1 MRKISVFAVSCA
13 AVLLLSACG
22 SSSSSV
28 PASSGASS
36 AVSSSSEPVSSVS
49 VSSSASVDDAFSD
62 FEAALSENG
71 IAYTEK
77 VRMAAELI
85 GGVNGYKYKT
95 PDYNIEVYTFDPS
108 SDAYLTAEKDG
119 TVIMEGFGSF
129 PAYAHKGM
137 VLMQTDNLPQEVID
151 RPVETGLLPTTAT
164 PAVAIKRSSPLK
176 VSAGTA
182 RPTPV
187 STAWSFCMNILT
199 GISPAR
205 RTTARSSSR

>member
-13 AVLLLSACG
+13 AILLLSACG
-22 SSSSSV
+22 SSSSSA

-85 GGVNGYKYKT
+85 GGVDGYKYKT

-119 TVIMEGFGSF
+119 TVAMEDFGSF
-129 PAYAHKGM
+129 PAYAHNGM
-137 VLMQTDNLPQEVID
+137 VLVQTDGLPQEVID
-151 RPVETGLLPTTAT
+151 LFDA
-164 PAVAIKRSSPLK
+164 
-176 VSAGTA
+176 
-182 RPTPV
+182 
-187 STAWSFCMNILT
+187 M
-199 GISPAR
+199 
-205 RTTARSSSR
+205 

>member
-13 AVLLLSACG
+13 AILLLSACG
-22 SSSSSV
+22 SSSSSA

-49 VSSSASVDDAFSD
+49 SSASVDDAFSD
-62 FEAALSENG
+62 FEAVLSENG

-85 GGVNGYKYKT
+85 GGVDGYKYKT

-119 TVIMEGFGSF
+119 TVAMEDFGSF
-129 PAYAHKGM
+129 PAYAHNGM
-137 VLMQTDNLPQEVID
+137 VLVQTDGLPQEVID
-151 RPVETGLLPTTAT
+151 LFDA
-164 PAVAIKRSSPLK
+164 
-176 VSAGTA
+176 
-182 RPTPV
+182 
-187 STAWSFCMNILT
+187 M
-199 GISPAR
+199 
-205 RTTARSSSR
+205 

>member
-1 MRKISVFAVSCA
+1 MRKTSVFAVSCA

-28 PASSGASS
+28 PASSSASS
-36 AVSSSSEPVSSVS
+36 AVSSSSEPVSS

-62 FEAALSENG
+62 FEAVLSENG

-129 PAYAHKGM
+129 TAYAHNGM
-137 VLMQTDNLPQEVID
+137 VLVQTDNLPQEVID
-151 RPVETGLLPTTAT
+151 LFNA
-164 PAVAIKRSSPLK
+164 
-176 VSAGTA
+176 
-182 RPTPV
+182 
-187 STAWSFCMNILT
+187 M
-199 GISPAR
+199 
-205 RTTARSSSR
+205 

>member
-13 AVLLLSACG
+13 IVLLLSACG

-28 PASSGASS
+28 PASSVTSSTASNS
-36 AVSSSSEPVSSVS
+36 LEPTSSVAVSSSAPVN
-49 VSSSASVDDAFSD
+49 DAFYD
-62 FEAALSENG
+62 FEAVLSENG

-85 GGVNGYKYKT
+85 GGVDGYKYKT
-95 PDYNIEVYTFDPS
+95 PDYNIEVYTFDPL

-119 TVIMEGFGSF
+119 AVIMEGFGSF

-151 RPVETGLLPTTAT
+151 LFNA
-164 PAVAIKRSSPLK
+164 
-176 VSAGTA
+176 
-182 RPTPV
+182 
-187 STAWSFCMNILT
+187 M
-199 GISPAR
+199 
-205 RTTARSSSR
+205 

>member
-1 MRKISVFAVSCA
+1 MRKISAFAVSCA

-28 PASSGASS
+28 PASSSASS
-36 AVSSSSEPVSSVS
+36 AVSSFSEPVSS
-49 VSSSASVDDAFSD
+49 VSSSASVDDAFSA

-85 GGVNGYKYKT
+85 GGVDGYKYKT

-108 SDAYLTAEKDG
+108 SDAYLTTEKDG

-151 RPVETGLLPTTAT
+151 LFDA
-164 PAVAIKRSSPLK
+164 
-176 VSAGTA
+176 
-182 RPTPV
+182 
-187 STAWSFCMNILT
+187 M
-199 GISPAR
+199 
-205 RTTARSSSR
+205 

>member
-49 VSSSASVDDAFSD
+49 SSVSVDDAFSD

-129 PAYAHKGM
+129 PAYARKGM

-151 RPVETGLLPTTAT
+151 LFNA
-164 PAVAIKRSSPLK
+164 
-176 VSAGTA
+176 
-182 RPTPV
+182 
-187 STAWSFCMNILT
+187 M
-199 GISPAR
+199 
-205 RTTARSSSR
+205 

>member
-13 AVLLLSACG
+13 AILLLSACG
-22 SSSSSV
+22 SSSSSA

-36 AVSSSSEPVSSVS
+36 AVSSSSEPVSS

-151 RPVETGLLPTTAT
+151 LFNA
-164 PAVAIKRSSPLK
+164 
-176 VSAGTA
+176 
-182 RPTPV
+182 
-187 STAWSFCMNILT
+187 M
-199 GISPAR
+199 
-205 RTTARSSSR
+205 

>member
-1 MRKISVFAVSCA
+1 MRKTSVFAVSCA

-28 PASSGASS
+28 PASSSASS

-77 VRMAAELI
+77 VD
-85 GGVNGYKYKT
+85 GYKYKT

-108 SDAYLTAEKDG
+108 SDAYLTTEKDG

-129 PAYAHKGM
+129 TAYAHNGM
-137 VLMQTDNLPQEVID
+137 VLVQTDNLPQEVID
-151 RPVETGLLPTTAT
+151 LFNA
-164 PAVAIKRSSPLK
+164 
-176 VSAGTA
+176 
-182 RPTPV
+182 
-187 STAWSFCMNILT
+187 M
-199 GISPAR
+199 
-205 RTTARSSSR
+205 

>member
-1 MRKISVFAVSCA
+1 MRKTSVFAVSCA

-28 PASSGASS
+28 PASSSASS

-49 VSSSASVDDAFSD
+49 SSASVDDAFSN
-62 FEAALSENG
+62 FEAVLSENG

-129 PAYAHKGM
+129 TAYAHNGM
-137 VLMQTDNLPQEVID
+137 VLVQTDNLPQEVID
-151 RPVETGLLPTTAT
+151 LFNA
-164 PAVAIKRSSPLK
+164 
-176 VSAGTA
+176 
-182 RPTPV
+182 
-187 STAWSFCMNILT
+187 M
-199 GISPAR
+199 
-205 RTTARSSSR
+205 

>member
-49 VSSSASVDDAFSD
+49 SSASVDDAFSD

-85 GGVNGYKYKT
+85 GGVDGYKYKT

-108 SDAYLTAEKDG
+108 SDAYLTTEKDG

-129 PAYAHKGM
+129 PAYAHNGM
-137 VLMQTDNLPQEVID
+137 VLVQTDNLPQEVID
-151 RPVETGLLPTTAT
+151 LFNA
-164 PAVAIKRSSPLK
+164 
-176 VSAGTA
+176 
-182 RPTPV
+182 
-187 STAWSFCMNILT
+187 M
-199 GISPAR
+199 
-205 RTTARSSSR
+205 

>member
-13 AVLLLSACG
+13 AILLLSACG
-22 SSSSSV
+22 SSSSSA

-36 AVSSSSEPVSSVS
+36 AVSSSSEPVSS

-85 GGVNGYKYKT
+85 GGVDGYKYKT

-119 TVIMEGFGSF
+119 TVAMEDFGSF
-129 PAYAHKGM
+129 PAYAHNGM
-137 VLMQTDNLPQEVID
+137 VLVQTDGLPQEVID
-151 RPVETGLLPTTAT
+151 LFDA
-164 PAVAIKRSSPLK
+164 
-176 VSAGTA
+176 
-182 RPTPV
+182 
-187 STAWSFCMNILT
+187 M
-199 GISPAR
+199 
-205 RTTARSSSR
+205 

>member
-49 VSSSASVDDAFSD
+49 SSASVDDAFSD

-85 GGVNGYKYKT
+85 GGVDGYKYKT

-129 PAYAHKGM
+129 PAYAHNGM
-137 VLMQTDNLPQEVID
+137 VLVQTDNLPQEVID
-151 RPVETGLLPTTAT
+151 LFNA
-164 PAVAIKRSSPLK
+164 
-176 VSAGTA
+176 
-182 RPTPV
+182 
-187 STAWSFCMNILT
+187 M
-199 GISPAR
+199 
-205 RTTARSSSR
+205 

>member
-13 AVLLLSACG
+13 VVLLLSACG

-28 PASSGASS
+28 PASSITSSTASNS
-36 AVSSSSEPVSSVS
+36 FEPTSSVAVSSSAPVN
-49 VSSSASVDDAFSD
+49 DAFSD

-85 GGVNGYKYKT
+85 GGVDGYKYKT

-108 SDAYLTAEKDG
+108 SDAYLTTEKDG

-151 RPVETGLLPTTAT
+151 LFNA
-164 PAVAIKRSSPLK
+164 
-176 VSAGTA
+176 
-182 RPTPV
+182 
-187 STAWSFCMNILT
+187 M
-199 GISPAR
+199 
-205 RTTARSSSR
+205 

>member
-49 VSSSASVDDAFSD
+49 SSASVDDAFSN

-85 GGVNGYKYKT
+85 GGVDGYKYKT

-108 SDAYLTAEKDG
+108 SDAYLTTEKDG

-151 RPVETGLLPTTAT
+151 LFNA
-164 PAVAIKRSSPLK
+164 
-176 VSAGTA
+176 
-182 RPTPV
+182 
-187 STAWSFCMNILT
+187 M
-199 GISPAR
+199 
-205 RTTARSSSR
+205 

>member
-28 PASSGASS
+28 PASSVTSSTASNS
-36 AVSSSSEPVSSVS
+36 LEPTSSVAVSSSAPVN
-49 VSSSASVDDAFSD
+49 DAFYD
-62 FEAALSENG
+62 FEAVLSENG

-85 GGVNGYKYKT
+85 GGVDGYKYKT

-151 RPVETGLLPTTAT
+151 LFNA
-164 PAVAIKRSSPLK
+164 
-176 VSAGTA
+176 
-182 RPTPV
+182 
-187 STAWSFCMNILT
+187 M
-199 GISPAR
+199 
-205 RTTARSSSR
+205 

>member
-28 PASSGASS
+28 PASSVTSSTASNS
-36 AVSSSSEPVSSVS
+36 LEPTSSVAVSSSAPVN
-49 VSSSASVDDAFSD
+49 DAFYD
-62 FEAALSENG
+62 FEAVLSENG

-85 GGVNGYKYKT
+85 GGVDGYKYKT

-119 TVIMEGFGSF
+119 AVIMEGFGSF

-151 RPVETGLLPTTAT
+151 LFNA
-164 PAVAIKRSSPLK
+164 
-176 VSAGTA
+176 
-182 RPTPV
+182 
-187 STAWSFCMNILT
+187 M
-199 GISPAR
+199 
-205 RTTARSSSR
+205 

>member
-49 VSSSASVDDAFSD
+49 SSASVDDAFSD

-85 GGVNGYKYKT
+85 GGVDGYKYKT
-95 PDYNIEVYTFDPS
+95 PDYNIEVYTFNPS
-108 SDAYLTAEKDG
+108 SDAYLTAENDG

-151 RPVETGLLPTTAT
+151 LFNA
-164 PAVAIKRSSPLK
+164 
-176 VSAGTA
+176 
-182 RPTPV
+182 
-187 STAWSFCMNILT
+187 M
-199 GISPAR
+199 
-205 RTTARSSSR
+205 

>member
-49 VSSSASVDDAFSD
+49 SSASVDDAFSD

-85 GGVNGYKYKT
+85 GGIDGYKYKT

-151 RPVETGLLPTTAT
+151 LFDA
-164 PAVAIKRSSPLK
+164 
-176 VSAGTA
+176 
-182 RPTPV
+182 
-187 STAWSFCMNILT
+187 M
-199 GISPAR
+199 
-205 RTTARSSSR
+205 

>member
-13 AVLLLSACG
+13 AVLLLSACD

-49 VSSSASVDDAFSD
+49 SSVSVDDAFSD

-151 RPVETGLLPTTAT
+151 LFNA
-164 PAVAIKRSSPLK
+164 
-176 VSAGTA
+176 
-182 RPTPV
+182 
-187 STAWSFCMNILT
+187 M
-199 GISPAR
+199 
-205 RTTARSSSR
+205 

>member
-22 SSSSSV
+22 SSSSSA

-36 AVSSSSEPVSSVS
+36 AVSSSSEPVSS

-85 GGVNGYKYKT
+85 GGVDGYKYKT

-119 TVIMEGFGSF
+119 TVAMEDFGSF
-129 PAYAHKGM
+129 PAYAHNGM
-137 VLMQTDNLPQEVID
+137 VLVQTDGLPQEVID
-151 RPVETGLLPTTAT
+151 LFDA
-164 PAVAIKRSSPLK
+164 
-176 VSAGTA
+176 
-182 RPTPV
+182 
-187 STAWSFCMNILT
+187 M
-199 GISPAR
+199 
-205 RTTARSSSR
+205 

>member
-28 PASSGASS
+28 PASSVTSSTASNS
-36 AVSSSSEPVSSVS
+36 FEPTSSVAVSSSAPVN
-49 VSSSASVDDAFSD
+49 DAFSD

-85 GGVNGYKYKT
+85 GGVDGYKYKT

-129 PAYAHKGM
+129 SAYAHNGM
-137 VLMQTDNLPQEVID
+137 VLVQTDNLPQEVID
-151 RPVETGLLPTTAT
+151 LFNA
-164 PAVAIKRSSPLK
+164 
-176 VSAGTA
+176 
-182 RPTPV
+182 
-187 STAWSFCMNILT
+187 M
-199 GISPAR
+199 
-205 RTTARSSSR
+205 

>member
-49 VSSSASVDDAFSD
+49 SSASVDDAFSD

-85 GGVNGYKYKT
+85 GGVDGYKYKT

-119 TVIMEGFGSF
+119 TVTMEDFGSF
-129 PAYAHKGM
+129 PAYAHNGM
-137 VLMQTDNLPQEVID
+137 VLVQTDGLPQEVID
-151 RPVETGLLPTTAT
+151 LFDA
-164 PAVAIKRSSPLK
+164 
-176 VSAGTA
+176 
-182 RPTPV
+182 
-187 STAWSFCMNILT
+187 M
-199 GISPAR
+199 
-205 RTTARSSSR
+205 

>member
-28 PASSGASS
+28 PASSVTSSTASNS
-36 AVSSSSEPVSSVS
+36 LEPTSSVAVSSSAPVN
-49 VSSSASVDDAFSD
+49 DAFYD
-62 FEAALSENG
+62 FEAVLSENG

-85 GGVNGYKYKT
+85 GGVDGYKYKT

-108 SDAYLTAEKDG
+108 SGAYLTAEKDG
-119 TVIMEGFGSF
+119 AVIMEGFGSF

-151 RPVETGLLPTTAT
+151 LFNA
-164 PAVAIKRSSPLK
+164 
-176 VSAGTA
+176 
-182 RPTPV
+182 
-187 STAWSFCMNILT
+187 M
-199 GISPAR
+199 
-205 RTTARSSSR
+205 

>member
-1 MRKISVFAVSCA
+1 MRKTSVFAVSCA

-28 PASSGASS
+28 PASSSASS
-36 AVSSSSEPVSSVS
+36 AVSSSSEPVSS

-62 FEAALSENG
+62 FEAVLSENG

-85 GGVNGYKYKT
+85 GGVDGYKYKT

-108 SDAYLTAEKDG
+108 SDAYLTTEKDG

-151 RPVETGLLPTTAT
+151 LFNA
-164 PAVAIKRSSPLK
+164 
-176 VSAGTA
+176 
-182 RPTPV
+182 
-187 STAWSFCMNILT
+187 M
-199 GISPAR
+199 
-205 RTTARSSSR
+205 

>member
-13 AVLLLSACG
+13 AILLLSACG
-22 SSSSSV
+22 SSSSSA

-36 AVSSSSEPVSSVS
+36 AVSSSSEPVSS

-71 IAYTEK
+71 IVYTEK

-151 RPVETGLLPTTAT
+151 LFDA
-164 PAVAIKRSSPLK
+164 
-176 VSAGTA
+176 
-182 RPTPV
+182 
-187 STAWSFCMNILT
+187 M
-199 GISPAR
+199 
-205 RTTARSSSR
+205 

>member
-22 SSSSSV
+22 SSSSSA

-36 AVSSSSEPVSSVS
+36 AVSSSSEPVSS

-129 PAYAHKGM
+129 HAYAHKGM

-151 RPVETGLLPTTAT
+151 LFNA
-164 PAVAIKRSSPLK
+164 
-176 VSAGTA
+176 
-182 RPTPV
+182 
-187 STAWSFCMNILT
+187 M
-199 GISPAR
+199 
-205 RTTARSSSR
+205 

>member
-95 PDYNIEVYTFDPS
+95 PDYNIEVYTFDSS

-129 PAYAHKGM
+129 PAYAHKAWFSC
-137 VLMQTDNLPQEVID
+137 
-151 RPVETGLLPTTAT
+151 RPTTF
-164 PAVAIKRSSPLK
+164 PRK
-176 VSAGTA
+176 
-182 RPTPV
+182 
-187 STAWSFCMNILT
+187 
-199 GISPAR
+199 
-205 RTTARSSSR
+205 

>member
-36 AVSSSSEPVSSVS
+36 AVSSSSEQVSSVS
-49 VSSSASVDDAFSD
+49 VSSSVSVDDAFSD

-85 GGVNGYKYKT
+85 GGVDGYKYKT

-137 VLMQTDNLPQEVID
+137 VLMQTNNLPQEVID
-151 RPVETGLLPTTAT
+151 LFDA
-164 PAVAIKRSSPLK
+164 
-176 VSAGTA
+176 
-182 RPTPV
+182 
-187 STAWSFCMNILT
+187 M
-199 GISPAR
+199 
-205 RTTARSSSR
+205 

>member
-36 AVSSSSEPVSSVS
+36 AVSSSSEPVSS

-108 SDAYLTAEKDG
+108 SDAYLTTEKDG

-129 PAYAHKGM
+129 PAYAHNGM
-137 VLMQTDNLPQEVID
+137 VLVQTDNLPQEVID
-151 RPVETGLLPTTAT
+151 LFNA
-164 PAVAIKRSSPLK
+164 
-176 VSAGTA
+176 
-182 RPTPV
+182 
-187 STAWSFCMNILT
+187 M
-199 GISPAR
+199 
-205 RTTARSSSR
+205 

>member
-36 AVSSSSEPVSSVS
+36 AVSSSSEPVSS

-119 TVIMEGFGSF
+119 IVTMEDFGSF
-129 PAYAHKGM
+129 PAYAHNGM
-137 VLMQTDNLPQEVID
+137 VLVQTDSLPQEVID
-151 RPVETGLLPTTAT
+151 LFNA
-164 PAVAIKRSSPLK
+164 
-176 VSAGTA
+176 
-182 RPTPV
+182 
-187 STAWSFCMNILT
+187 M
-199 GISPAR
+199 
-205 RTTARSSSR
+205 

>member
-49 VSSSASVDDAFSD
+49 SSASVDDAFSN

-85 GGVNGYKYKT
+85 GGVDGYKYKT

-129 PAYAHKGM
+129 PAYAHNGM
-137 VLMQTDNLPQEVID
+137 VLVQTDNLPQEVID
-151 RPVETGLLPTTAT
+151 LFDA
-164 PAVAIKRSSPLK
+164 
-176 VSAGTA
+176 
-182 RPTPV
+182 
-187 STAWSFCMNILT
+187 M
-199 GISPAR
+199 
-205 RTTARSSSR
+205 

>member
-49 VSSSASVDDAFSD
+49 SSASVDDAFSD

-85 GGVNGYKYKT
+85 GGVDGYKYKT

-151 RPVETGLLPTTAT
+151 LFNA
-164 PAVAIKRSSPLK
+164 
-176 VSAGTA
+176 
-182 RPTPV
+182 
-187 STAWSFCMNILT
+187 M
-199 GISPAR
+199 
-205 RTTARSSSR
+205 

>member
-49 VSSSASVDDAFSD
+49 SSASVDDAFSD
-62 FEAALSENG
+62 FESALSENG

-85 GGVNGYKYKT
+85 GGVDGYKYKT

-151 RPVETGLLPTTAT
+151 LFNA
-164 PAVAIKRSSPLK
+164 
-176 VSAGTA
+176 
-182 RPTPV
+182 
-187 STAWSFCMNILT
+187 M
-199 GISPAR
+199 
-205 RTTARSSSR
+205 

>member
-49 VSSSASVDDAFSD
+49 SSASVDDAFSD

-85 GGVNGYKYKT
+85 GGVDGYKYKT

-108 SDAYLTAEKDG
+108 SDAYLTAENDG

-151 RPVETGLLPTTAT
+151 LFNA
-164 PAVAIKRSSPLK
+164 
-176 VSAGTA
+176 
-182 RPTPV
+182 
-187 STAWSFCMNILT
+187 M
-199 GISPAR
+199 
-205 RTTARSSSR
+205 

>member
-36 AVSSSSEPVSSVS
+36 TASNSLEPTSSVAVSSSAPVN
-49 VSSSASVDDAFSD
+49 DAFSD

-85 GGVNGYKYKT
+85 GGVDGYKYKT

-108 SDAYLTAEKDG
+108 SDAYLTTEKDG

-129 PAYAHKGM
+129 PAYAHNGM
-137 VLMQTDNLPQEVID
+137 VLVQTDNLPQEVID
-151 RPVETGLLPTTAT
+151 LFNA
-164 PAVAIKRSSPLK
+164 
-176 VSAGTA
+176 
-182 RPTPV
+182 
-187 STAWSFCMNILT
+187 M
-199 GISPAR
+199 
-205 RTTARSSSR
+205 

>member
-49 VSSSASVDDAFSD
+49 SSASVDDAFSD

-85 GGVNGYKYKT
+85 GGVDGYKYKT

-129 PAYAHKGM
+129 PVYAHKGM

-151 RPVETGLLPTTAT
+151 LFNA
-164 PAVAIKRSSPLK
+164 
-176 VSAGTA
+176 
-182 RPTPV
+182 
-187 STAWSFCMNILT
+187 M
-199 GISPAR
+199 
-205 RTTARSSSR
+205 

>member
-49 VSSSASVDDAFSD
+49 SSASVDDAFSD

-77 VRMAAELI
+77 IRMAAELI

-108 SDAYLTAEKDG
+108 SDAYLTTEKDG

-129 PAYAHKGM
+129 PAYAHNGM
-137 VLMQTDNLPQEVID
+137 VLVQTDNLPQEVID
-151 RPVETGLLPTTAT
+151 LFNA
-164 PAVAIKRSSPLK
+164 
-176 VSAGTA
+176 
-182 RPTPV
+182 
-187 STAWSFCMNILT
+187 M
-199 GISPAR
+199 
-205 RTTARSSSR
+205 

>member
-28 PASSGASS
+28 PASSITSSTASNS
-36 AVSSSSEPVSSVS
+36 FEPTSSVAVSSSAPVN
-49 VSSSASVDDAFSD
+49 DAFSD
-62 FEAALSENG
+62 FEAVLSENG

-85 GGVNGYKYKT
+85 GGVDGYKYKT

-108 SDAYLTAEKDG
+108 SDAYLTTEKDG

-129 PAYAHKGM
+129 PAYAHNGM
-137 VLMQTDNLPQEVID
+137 VLVQTDNLPQEVID
-151 RPVETGLLPTTAT
+151 LFNA
-164 PAVAIKRSSPLK
+164 
-176 VSAGTA
+176 
-182 RPTPV
+182 
-187 STAWSFCMNILT
+187 M
-199 GISPAR
+199 
-205 RTTARSSSR
+205 